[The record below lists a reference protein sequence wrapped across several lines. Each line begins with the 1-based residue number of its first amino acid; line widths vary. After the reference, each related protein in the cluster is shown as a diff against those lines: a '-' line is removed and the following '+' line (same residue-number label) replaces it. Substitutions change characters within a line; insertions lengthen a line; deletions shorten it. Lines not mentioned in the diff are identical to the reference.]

1 VFESVCPAC
10 SRQVA
15 RRGVQLVP
23 IHVTSVSEH
32 AITHVPS
39 FNAGRLE
46 GRNVKGVFSPNTAF
60 IYELAQLTPYE
71 LTHVRASPGDCAAGW
86 AQAAR

>member
-1 VFESVCPAC
+1 MFESVCPAC

-46 GRNVKGVFSPNTAF
+46 GRNVYTYKSPLLSLGSLGCPLSDVYG
-60 IYELAQLTPYE
+60 IYL
-71 LTHVRASPGDCAAGW
+71 
-86 AQAAR
+86 